1 MEKIRKDLIEL
12 VNSYQGEN
20 ATQRLL
26 SEFSYATFLIIP
38 EKIRTEDMKQSTDL
52 REEMMNVFEEQDP
65 TKPGTPYLG
74 QLQDQDSCY
83 AARNCKFDF
92 GQTLYQCTLCKKNF
106 VCKKHEKSPC
116 MLCLADRNAREKLE
130 KSSNSMDGRKA
141 KVEEVTG
148 DDKNAEG
155 AGSGD
160 EEAESGDEEE
170 AESGDEEEA
179 ESGDE
184 EAESGDRKVDGRDE
198 EVDSRDG
205 DTDFRGEDVS
215 DKYNN
220 VISKDKGGAENE
232 SGNIYK
238 GDKGTDGEQSAAIN
252 KRTDETHDIHSE
264 EKQQER
270 AAKFQVEDIQN
281 LSTDDFKFERGN
293 YVTELQ
299 VCQVEKKSGELIWVM
314 VEDYIRLK
322 EMYVRNEAD
331 GDDVESEGS
340 GFGWKNRENEDI
352 GK

>member
-1 MEKIRKDLIEL
+1 MEAIVEKIRKDLIEL
-12 VNSYQGEN
+12 VNSYRGEN

-26 SEFSYATFLIIP
+26 SEFSCAALLIIP
-38 EKIRTEDMKQSTDL
+38 EEIRTEDMKQSTDL
-52 REEMMNVFEEQDP
+52 REEMMNVFEERDP

-74 QLQDQDSCY
+74 QLQEQDSCY

-106 VCKKHEKSPC
+106 VCKEHEKSPC
-116 MLCLADRNAREKLE
+116 MLCLADRNAREKKE
-130 KSSNSMDGRKA
+130 KSSNSMDGRKS

-148 DDKNAEG
+148 GHKNAEG

-160 EEAESGDEEE
+160 EEAESGD
-170 AESGDEEEA
+170 G
-179 ESGDE
+179 
-184 EAESGDRKVDGRDE
+184 KVDGRDE

-205 DTDFRGEDVS
+205 DTDFRGGDVS

-252 KRTDETHDIHSE
+252 KRTDETHDIHSK

-270 AAKFQVEDIQN
+270 AAKFQVENIQN
-281 LSTDDFKFERGN
+281 LSTDDFKFERGD
-293 YVTELQ
+293 YKTELQ
-299 VCQVEKKSGELIWVM
+299 VCQVEKKSGELIWIM
-314 VEDYIRLK
+314 VKDYIRLK
-322 EMYVRNEAD
+322 EMYVRNEAN

>member
-1 MEKIRKDLIEL
+1 
-12 VNSYQGEN
+12 V
-20 ATQRLL
+20 
-26 SEFSYATFLIIP
+26 
-38 EKIRTEDMKQSTDL
+38 
-52 REEMMNVFEEQDP
+52 
-65 TKPGTPYLG
+65 
-74 QLQDQDSCY
+74 
-83 AARNCKFDF
+83 
-92 GQTLYQCTLCKKNF
+92 
-106 VCKKHEKSPC
+106 
-116 MLCLADRNAREKLE
+116 REKKE

-160 EEAESGDEEE
+160 EEAESGDEEEAESGDEEE

-220 VISKDKGGAENE
+220 VISKDKDGDENE
-232 SGNIYK
+232 SGNVYSRN
-238 GDKGTDGEQSAAIN
+238 KGTDDEQSAAIN
-252 KRTDETHDIHSE
+252 KNTDETHDIPSK

-270 AAKFQVEDIQN
+270 AAKFQVEVMQN
-281 LSTDDFKFERGN
+281 LSTDDFNFERGN
-293 YVTELQ
+293 YITELQ
-299 VCQVEKKSGELIWVM
+299 ICQVKKRSGELVWV
-314 VEDYIRLK
+314 VEKDYLRLK

>member
-1 MEKIRKDLIEL
+1 MEAIVEKIRKDLVEL

-65 TKPGTPYLG
+65 TKSGTPYLG

-116 MLCLADRNAREKLE
+116 MLCLADRNAREKME

-160 EEAESGDEEE
+160 EEAESGD
-170 AESGDEEEA
+170 EEA

-220 VISKDKGGAENE
+220 VISKDKDGDENE
-232 SGNIYK
+232 SGNVYSRN
-238 GDKGTDGEQSAAIN
+238 KGTDDEQSAAIN
-252 KRTDETHDIHSE
+252 KNTDETHDIPSK

-270 AAKFQVEDIQN
+270 AAKFQVEVMQN
-281 LSTDDFKFERGN
+281 LSTDDFNFERGN
-293 YVTELQ
+293 YITELQ
-299 VCQVEKKSGELIWVM
+299 ICQVKKRSGELIWV
-314 VEDYIRLK
+314 VEKDYLRLK

>member
-1 MEKIRKDLIEL
+1 
-12 VNSYQGEN
+12 
-20 ATQRLL
+20 
-26 SEFSYATFLIIP
+26 
-38 EKIRTEDMKQSTDL
+38 
-52 REEMMNVFEEQDP
+52 
-65 TKPGTPYLG
+65 
-74 QLQDQDSCY
+74 
-83 AARNCKFDF
+83 
-92 GQTLYQCTLCKKNF
+92 
-106 VCKKHEKSPC
+106 
-116 MLCLADRNAREKLE
+116 MLCLADRNAREKKE

-141 KVEEVTG
+141 KVEEITG
-148 DDKNAEG
+148 GDKNAEG

-160 EEAESGDEEE
+160 EESGSGDEESG
-170 AESGDEEEA
+170 SGDEESG
-179 ESGDE
+179 SGDE
-184 EAESGDRKVDGRDE
+184 EAESGDGKVDGRDE

-205 DTDFRGEDVS
+205 DTDFRGGDVS

-252 KRTDETHDIHSE
+252 KRTDETHDIHSK

-293 YVTELQ
+293 YKTELQ
-299 VCQVEKKSGELIWVM
+299 VCQVEKKSGELIWIM

-322 EMYVRNEAD
+322 EMYVRNEANC
-331 GDDVESEGS
+331 DDVESEGS